1 MSALYRVLLVE
12 KQQQMIHVYKNMIP
26 WEESG
31 FQIASVA
38 DSESDALALYGE
50 YKYDVI
56 FTALDLQGGNGVSL
70 IKKLRHLGPEC
81 IVAVISAHEDYDS
94 VREAFV
100 VGAYDYLL
108 KSRLRYSTL
117 TALLDRIREDLAKK
131 EATSLQESWE
141 EMLEKI
147 LGLIR
152 DEQKVDYDLLK
163 EILNRPELYLLQG
176 RYRLLYFRQ
185 DNIRNF
191 NRSLKR
197 YDKPFWMNSD
207 EFIDM
212 FRNKVSMRD
221 EIQLQLKRLITQY
234 LQGIRGACILFNKKH
249 SGVIVLPPLP
259 RERYEALAHQ
269 IIDAIGERLTYDF
282 SVTVSTEQQG
292 IDDFLG
298 GYQQVME
305 YHMSHKFYDGDR
317 CVEFAEDAREIQRLQ
332 YSSFP
337 CGNEIAQGIMEQNFD
352 KVKDSYAKAIG
363 QMIERFIDFADV
375 KGYFVSILHDT
386 KQVIYEHG
394 ISEQYPFD
402 ILYEGINEAES
413 IQFLQLELEKIFK
426 TLIDWVREHHI
437 SRYHHK
443 VTAMLDYIDEHIAE
457 KLTLEMV
464 ASASGLSVTHASR
477 LFKSEVGHSVI
488 EYVNERKMAK
498 AEELMH
504 DRTRKIKDV
513 AAMVGIS
520 DQLYFN
526 KVFKK
531 YYHLSPREYRKRI

>member
-1 MSALYRVLLVE
+1 
-12 KQQQMIHVYKNMIP
+12 
-26 WEESG
+26 
-31 FQIASVA
+31 
-38 DSESDALALYGE
+38 
-50 YKYDVI
+50 
-56 FTALDLQGGNGVSL
+56 
-70 IKKLRHLGPEC
+70 
-81 IVAVISAHEDYDS
+81 
-94 VREAFV
+94 
-100 VGAYDYLL
+100 
-108 KSRLRYSTL
+108 
-117 TALLDRIREDLAKK
+117 
-131 EATSLQESWE
+131 
-141 EMLEKI
+141 
-147 LGLIR
+147 
-152 DEQKVDYDLLK
+152 
-163 EILNRPELYLLQG
+163 
-176 RYRLLYFRQ
+176 
-185 DNIRNF
+185 
-191 NRSLKR
+191 
-197 YDKPFWMNSD
+197 
-207 EFIDM
+207 
-212 FRNKVSMRD
+212 
-221 EIQLQLKRLITQY
+221 
-234 LQGIRGACILFNKKH
+234 
-249 SGVIVLPPLP
+249 
-259 RERYEALAHQ
+259 
-269 IIDAIGERLTYDF
+269 
-282 SVTVSTEQQG
+282 
-292 IDDFLG
+292 
-298 GYQQVME
+298 ME

-352 KVKDSYAKAIG
+352 KVKDSYSKAIG
-363 QMIERFIDFADV
+363 QMIERFIDFTDV

-386 KQVIYEHG
+386 KKVIYEHG

-457 KLTLEMV
+457 NLTLEMV

>member
-1 MSALYRVLLVE
+1 MNALYRVLLVE
-12 KQQQMIHVYKNMIP
+12 KQQMIHIYKNMIP
-26 WEESG
+26 WEDSG

-56 FTALDLQGGNGVSL
+56 ITALDLLGGSGISL
-70 IKKLRHLGPEC
+70 IKKLRHLGPDC
-81 IVAVISAHEDYDS
+81 IVVVISAHEDYDS

-100 VGAYDYLL
+100 AGAYDYQL

-117 TALLDRIREDLAKK
+117 TSLLERIRGDLAKRK
-131 EATSLQESWE
+131 ETSLQESWE

-152 DEQKVDYDLLK
+152 DEQKVDYEMLK
-163 EILNRPELYLLQG
+163 EILNRPELSLLRG
-176 RYRLLYFRQ
+176 DYRLLYFRQ

-197 YDKPFWMNSD
+197 YDKPFWMDSS

-221 EIQLQLKRLITQY
+221 EIQVQLKRVLSQY
-234 LQGIRGACILFNKKH
+234 LTDIAGAYILFNKKH
-249 SGVIVLPPLP
+249 SGVILLPPLE
-259 RERYEALAHQ
+259 RSRYEALAHQ
-269 IIDAIGERLTYDF
+269 IIDGIGSRLTYDF
-282 SVTVSTEQQG
+282 SVSISRELHG

-298 GYQQVME
+298 GYQEVME
-305 YHMSHKFYDGDR
+305 YHMGHKFYDGDC
-317 CVEFAEDAREIQRLQ
+317 CVQFVEDARVLQRLH

-337 CGNEIAQGIMEQNFD
+337 CGSEIAQGVMEQNFD
-352 KVKDSYAKAIG
+352 KVREAYGKVIALMKA
-363 QMIERFIDFADV
+363 RWIDYPDV
-375 KGYFVSILHDT
+375 KAYFVSVLHDT
-386 KQVIYEHG
+386 KKVIYNHG

-443 VTAMLDYIDEHIAE
+443 VSAMLDYIDDHIGE
-457 KLTLEMV
+457 KLTLEMI

-477 LFKSEVGHSVI
+477 LFKSEVGRSVI
-488 EYVNERKMAK
+488 EYVNERKMAR

-531 YYHLSPREYRKRI
+531 YYQMSPREYRKRI